1 MATLQSINPATGET
15 QYDPLPETSA
25 AEVADAVER
34 SRAAFTAWS
43 ATPPAARAD
52 VLDAIAHALE
62 VRAEELAAIADSET
76 ALGVPRLVGE
86 VARTVFQIRMFSAE
100 LRNGSLLS
108 SQVDEPVEGP
118 PPAGR
123 PRLSRRFVA
132 LGPVAVFG
140 ASNFPF
146 AFAELGGDTA
156 SALAAGC
163 AVVVKEHPGHPHL
176 AQLVIELARQAVD
189 KAGADPDIIIGIRGL
204 EAGKTLVSH
213 PQIMAAGFTGSE
225 AAGRALFD
233 VAVKRP
239 HPIPFYGELGSVN
252 PVFISRAAL
261 ESKRQDL
268 AAEAVGSI
276 TLGRG
281 QFCTKPSML
290 FVPEDSAFLDAIRS
304 EMSAV
309 AAGPLLAPSSAKRF
323 FESVDGLRGAP
334 GVSEIVPPSH
344 SDDGLDVG
352 ASILRVSLEDFVASP
367 NTYLTECFGPTALIV
382 ECPRE
387 EEFSAAI
394 AHLHGALV
402 ATVHA
407 IPGTDDTLVSTLVEL
422 LSGIAGRIVM
432 NAWPTGLAVTP
443 WQHHGGPYPAA
454 TSPLHTSVGLQAMM
468 RFVRPVVLQNASQ
481 ADWPGLVTAWEN

>member
-1 MATLQSINPATGET
+1 MATLQSINPATGHT
-15 QYDPLPETSA
+15 QYEPLQESSHA
-25 AEVADAVER
+25 DVDDAVKR
-34 SRAAFTAWS
+34 SLSAFRAWS
-43 ATPPAARAD
+43 AKTPTARAE
-52 VLDAIAHALE
+52 VLDAIASSLE
-62 VRAEELAAIADSET
+62 QRADELAEIADSET
-76 ALGVPRLVGE
+76 ALGVHRLVGE
-86 VARTVFQIRMFSAE
+86 VARTVFQIRMFSTE
-100 LRNGSLLS
+100 LRNGNLLS
-108 SQVDEPVEGP
+108 SRVDEPVEGP

-123 PRLSRRFVA
+123 PRLARRFVP

-163 AVVVKEHPGHPHL
+163 TVIVKEHPGHPHL
-176 AQLVIELARQAVD
+176 AQLVIELARNAAE
-189 KAGADPDIIIGIRGL
+189 KAGAPADIIIGIRGL

-213 PQIMAAGFTGSE
+213 PTISAAGFTGSE

-233 VAVKRP
+233 LAVQRP

-252 PVFISRAAL
+252 PVFISEAAL
-261 ESKRQDL
+261 QGKSREL

-281 QFCTKPSML
+281 QFCTKPSVL
-290 FVPEDSAFLDAIRS
+290 FVPADSDFLDAVRD

-323 FESVDGLRGAP
+323 FESVDGLRSAP
-334 GVSEIVPPSH
+334 GVSEIVAHSH
-344 SDDGLDVG
+344 SDDGLAVG
-352 ASILRVSLEDFVASP
+352 ASILRVSLADFLQSP
-367 NTYLTECFGPTALIV
+367 DTYLTECFGPTALIV
-382 ECPRE
+382 ECASE
-387 EEFSAAI
+387 QDFGSAI

-407 IPGTDDTLVSTLVEL
+407 IPGADDEL
-422 LSGIAGRIVM
+422 LAMLVDSLAGIAGRIVV

-481 ADWPGLVTAWEN
+481 ADWPGLVSVWES